1 MVPWLYE
8 NQQSANQEIQHV
20 AAMTKDELIEKTDK
34 AINELVYAK
43 YDLQKAYNYY
53 NGVRDADQFRYLEEV
68 YGANV
73 PTTLHFTPLIK
84 KHIDALLG
92 EYLETPILPKI
103 YCKDENTISNIYR
116 DKQIAIAKESRNFL
130 MQKIKNYT
138 LNQITGKDA
147 NDGLIEQQLKQLV
160 EDLNK
165 NFISEY
171 EIAAQN
177 VIEYILQSRDTDLIT
192 ALRDMLFDLLV
203 TGYAFYR
210 VKPTVDNNNIK
221 IQVLNPL
228 NTFIDRNIESPYV
241 KNSYRVVVRS
251 WMSKQ
256 QILNIY
262 GKRMTEK
269 DRELI
274 NEKWGSIYDSAWY
287 YVNLGINKSGVPAT
301 DGLQAGVEVTP
312 GYPSPGY
319 QIHQELIPVYEVE
332 WLETDNDFVMQ
343 RYTTIRIGED
353 IYILT
358 GKDENVIRS
367 RSNPSQ
373 CGLSVNGLYFL
384 NRGTNPYS
392 MVLTCAS
399 LQDQY
404 DLLIFYRDNLI
415 ASSGTI
421 GDWIDQTLIPA
432 KLGVDLPERVKNWM
446 ALKKQG
452 IGLLD
457 SSQEGRMAQGTAPL
471 NTIFNGFDNTVKAQ
485 SIQAIQ
491 IAIDSIEATVSSI
504 TGVFRERLNG
514 IQQKDAVTN
523 VKIGAQNSFVQT
535 KQYYHQMDLIVNELL
550 LDCLNQAKIVW
561 KDGLTGSI
569 VLGDKYQKIFTALPE
584 YFTLTDF
591 DIRIITSADIVK
603 DLEQI
608 RAIIPE
614 FVKSGGLPPDIIVEA
629 LTSKSIPDLKY
640 KIQKA
645 MQKQKE
651 EGTAMQQLQQQN
663 EQLQQQLK
671 QASSELQ
678 KAQNR
683 VQQLNQAKL
692 QLDQQEMELK
702 MKIEQFKAQTDRTYK
717 TNMAEEAKRRTE
729 IELKQMSDGNPYND
743 QIKQLE

>member
-1 MVPWLYE
+1 MKNSLVSQAAGK
-8 NQQSANQEIQHV
+8 QQ
-20 AAMTKDELIEKTDK
+20 
-34 AINELVYAK
+34 
-43 YDLQKAYNYY
+43 
-53 NGVRDADQFRYLEEV
+53 
-68 YGANV
+68 
-73 PTTLHFTPLIK
+73 
-84 KHIDALLG
+84 
-92 EYLETPILPKI
+92 
-103 YCKDENTISNIYR
+103 
-116 DKQIAIAKESRNFL
+116 
-130 MQKIKNYT
+130 
-138 LNQITGKDA
+138 
-147 NDGLIEQQLKQLV
+147 NDGLVEQQLRQLI

-165 NFISEY
+165 NFISQY

-177 VIEYILQSRDTDLIT
+177 VLEYIQQSRDTDLIT

-256 QILNIY
+256 QILNVY
-262 GKRMTEK
+262 GKRMTEN
-269 DRELI
+269 DRKVLD
-274 NEKWGSIYDSAWY
+274 EKWGSIYENAWY
-287 YVNLGINKSGVPAT
+287 YVHIGVNKEGVPAT
-301 DGLQAGVEVTP
+301 DGLKAGVEVTP
-312 GYPSPGY
+312 GYPSQGY
-319 QIHQELIPVYEVE
+319 NMHSELIPVYEVE
-332 WLETDNDFVMQ
+332 WLETDKNFVMQ
-343 RYTTIRIGED
+343 RYTTIRIGEE

-358 GKDENVIRS
+358 GKDDKVIRS
-367 RSNPSQ
+367 RSSPSQ

-384 NRGTNPYS
+384 NRGQNPYS

-432 KLGVDLPERVKNWM
+432 QLGVDLPERVKNWM
-446 ALKKQG
+446 SLKKQG
-452 IGLLD
+452 LGLLD
-457 SSQEGRMAQGTAPL
+457 SSQEGRLAQGAAPL

-485 SIQAIQ
+485 SVQAIQ

-523 VKIGAQNSFVQT
+523 VKVGVQNSFIQT

-561 KDGLTGSI
+561 KNGLTGSI
-569 VLGDKYQKIFTALPE
+569 VLGDKYQRVFTALPE

-591 DIRIITSADIVK
+591 DVRIITSADIIK
-603 DLEQI
+603 DLEQV
-608 RAIIPE
+608 RAVIPE
-614 FVKSGGLPPDIIVEA
+614 FVKSGSLPPDIIVEA
-629 LTSKSIPDLKY
+629 LTSKSLPDLKY

-651 EGTAMQQLQQQN
+651 EGSTIMQLQQQN

-671 QASSELQ
+671 EAGKQLQ
-678 KAQNR
+678 QFQQQ
-683 VQQLNQAKL
+683 VQKLNQTKL
-692 QLDQQEMELK
+692 QMDQKEMELK
-702 MKIEQFKAQTDRTYK
+702 YQIEQFKAQTDRTYK
-717 TNMAEEAKRRTE
+717 TDMAEEAKRRTE
-729 IELKQMSDGNPYND
+729 IELKQISDGNPYND